1 MFPECWL
8 GAEGERRV
16 GTCMPYM
23 YTCRIATGELVV
35 HVYVLVVCATVPKK
49 RWQFAVL
56 YLWITMTTNVLYIV
70 PLHTRT
76 HTHHL
81 NLPVISS

>member
-23 YTCRIATGELVV
+23 CTCRIATGEFVVHVHILVV
-35 HVYVLVVCATVPKK
+35 HVKVP
-49 RWQFAVL
+49 REYWQL
-56 YLWITMTTNVLYIV
+56 G
-70 PLHTRT
+70 
-76 HTHHL
+76 
-81 NLPVISS
+81 SSCVR

>member
-23 YTCRIATGELVV
+23 YTCRIATGEFVV
-35 HVYVLVVCATVPKK
+35 HVYVLVVHVNGNLTCNTHQFCLVPVM
-49 RWQFAVL
+49 W
-56 YLWITMTTNVLYIV
+56 
-70 PLHTRT
+70 
-76 HTHHL
+76 
-81 NLPVISS
+81 